1 MEEKQKVLLVGV
13 NLNDEFYFFKS
24 MSELEELV
32 KACQMLPIGSVVQNL
47 KEINSAFYVG
57 SGKLEEIKDKIN
69 ELHPDLVVFNNEL
82 SPSQLKNLELK
93 LDIQILDRTS
103 IILNIFALRA
113 KTNEAKM
120 QVEISKLRYML
131 PRLSGLHLSL
141 GRQGGRSG
149 FSNKGSGEKQIELDR
164 RIIEDRISKLNKE
177 LSEIETRRNIQRRK
191 RSDSEIPLV
200 SLVGY
205 TNAGKSTLLNT
216 LVDLSLSDESKKVYE
231 EDMLFATLE
240 TSIRKIKIK
249 DGKEF
254 LLSDTV
260 GFIRELPHMLI
271 KAFRSTLDEVKNSDL
286 LLHVVDFSNEEYDEN
301 IRVTND
307 TLKEIGADNIPV
319 IYVFNKC
326 DKVSNSKLPYI
337 DGNKVYISA
346 RNNIGID
353 QLIKVISDKV
363 FTHYITCKMEIPF
376 QRGDITSYLNK
387 KYKFLSTNYT
397 ERGTLIKI
405 CLNQKDYGK
414 YKQYI
419 IEQY

>member
-32 KACQMLPIGSVVQNL
+32 KACQMQPIGSVVQNL

-141 GRQGGRSG
+141 GRQGGGSG

-286 LLHVVDFSNEEYDEN
+286 LLHVVDFSNEEYEEN
-301 IRVTND
+301 IRVTNS

-326 DKVSNSKLPYI
+326 DEVNDIKLPYV

-346 RNNIGID
+346 KNNIGINE
-353 QLIKVISDKV
+353 LINVISNNIFKEYV
-363 FTHYITCKMEIPF
+363 TCKMEIPF
-376 QRGDITSYLNK
+376 KRGDIVSYLK
-387 KYKFLSTNYT
+387 EKYDFISTQYT
-397 ERGTLIKI
+397 NDGTLIEI
-405 CLNQKDYGK
+405 CLNKKDYGK
-414 YKQYI
+414 YKNYI
-419 IEQY
+419 IEE

>member
-32 KACQMLPIGSVVQNL
+32 KACQMIPIGSVVQNL

-141 GRQGGRSG
+141 GRQGGGSG

-271 KAFRSTLDEVKNSDL
+271 KAFRSTLDEVKNSNL
-286 LLHVVDFSNEEYDEN
+286 LLHVVDLSNEEYEEN
-301 IRVTND
+301 IRVTNS

-326 DKVSNSKLPYI
+326 DKVNDTKLPYV

-346 RNNIGID
+346 KNNIGINE
-353 QLIKVISDKV
+353 LINVISNNIFKEYV
-363 FTHYITCKMEIPF
+363 TCKMEIPF
-376 QRGDITSYLNK
+376 KRGDIVSYLK
-387 KYKFLSTNYT
+387 EKYDFISTQYT
-397 ERGTLIKI
+397 NDGTLIEI
-405 CLNQKDYGK
+405 CLNKKDYGK
-414 YKQYI
+414 YKNYI
-419 IEQY
+419 IEE

>member
-32 KACQMLPIGSVVQNL
+32 KACQMQPIGSVVQNL

-93 LDIQILDRTS
+93 LDVQILDRTS

-120 QVEISKLRYML
+120 QVEIAKLRYML

-141 GRQGGRSG
+141 GRQGGGSG
-149 FSNKGSGEKQIELDR
+149 FNNKGSGEKQIELDR

-260 GFIRELPHMLI
+260 GFIRDLPHMLI

-286 LLHVVDFSNEEYDEN
+286 LLHVIDFSDEDYEEN
-301 IRVTND
+301 IRVTNS
-307 TLKEIGADNIPV
+307 TLKEIGAENIPV

-326 DKVSNSKLPYI
+326 DKVNDTKLPYV

-346 RNNIGID
+346 KNNIGINE
-353 QLIKVISDKV
+353 LIKVISSNIFGEYV
-363 FTHYITCKMEIPF
+363 TCKMQIPF
-376 QRGDITSYLNK
+376 ERGDIVSYLK
-387 KYKFLSTNYT
+387 GKYNFISIEYTND
-397 ERGTLIKI
+397 GTLIEI
-405 CLNQKDYGK
+405 CLSQKDYGK

-419 IEQY
+419 IEK

>member
-57 SGKLEEIKDKIN
+57 SGKLEKIKDKIN
-69 ELHPDLVVFNNEL
+69 KLHPDLVVFNNEL

-93 LDIQILDRTS
+93 LNIQILDRTS

-141 GRQGGRSG
+141 GRQGGGSG

-191 RSDSEIPLV
+191 RSDSQIPLV

-205 TNAGKSTLLNT
+205 TNAGKSTLLNA

-286 LLHVVDFSNEEYDEN
+286 LLHVVDFSDEDYEEN
-301 IRVTND
+301 IRVTNS

-326 DKVSNSKLPYI
+326 DEVNDIKLPYV

-346 RNNIGID
+346 KNNIGINE
-353 QLIKVISDKV
+353 LINVISNNIFKGYV
-363 FTHYITCKMEIPF
+363 TCKMQIPF
-376 QRGDITSYLNK
+376 KRGDIVSYLK
-387 KYKFLSTNYT
+387 EKYDFISTQYT
-397 ERGTLIKI
+397 NDGTLIEI
-405 CLNQKDYGK
+405 CLNKKDYGK
-414 YKQYI
+414 YKNYI
-419 IEQY
+419 IEE

>member
-69 ELHPDLVVFNNEL
+69 ELHPDLVIFNNEL

-141 GRQGGRSG
+141 GRQGGGSG

-286 LLHVVDFSNEEYDEN
+286 LLHVVDFSNEEYEEN
-301 IRVTND
+301 IRVTNS

-326 DKVSNSKLPYI
+326 DEVNDIKLPYV

-346 RNNIGID
+346 KNNIGINE
-353 QLIKVISDKV
+353 LINVISNNIFKEYV
-363 FTHYITCKMEIPF
+363 TCKMEIPF
-376 QRGDITSYLNK
+376 KRGDIVSYLKEKYDFISTQYTNDGTLIEICLNK
-387 KYKFLSTNYT
+387 KD
-397 ERGTLIKI
+397 TLT
-405 CLNQKDYGK
+405 DYL
-414 YKQYI
+414 
-419 IEQY
+419 

>member
-32 KACQMLPIGSVVQNL
+32 KACQMQPIGSVVQNL

-120 QVEISKLRYML
+120 QVEIAKLRYML

-141 GRQGGRSG
+141 GRQGGGSG

-260 GFIRELPHMLI
+260 GFIRDLPHMLI

-286 LLHVVDFSNEEYDEN
+286 LLHVIDFSDEDYEEN
-301 IRVTND
+301 IRVTNS

-326 DKVSNSKLPYI
+326 DKVNDTKLPYV

-346 RNNIGID
+346 KNNIGINE
-353 QLIKVISDKV
+353 LIKVISSNIFGEYV
-363 FTHYITCKMEIPF
+363 TCKMQIPF
-376 QRGDITSYLNK
+376 ERGDIVSYLK
-387 KYKFLSTNYT
+387 GKYNFISIEYTND
-397 ERGTLIKI
+397 GTLIEI
-405 CLNQKDYGK
+405 CLSQKDYGK

-419 IEQY
+419 IEK

>member
-93 LDIQILDRTS
+93 LNIQILDRTS

-141 GRQGGRSG
+141 GRQGGGSG

-271 KAFRSTLDEVKNSDL
+271 KAFRSTLDEVKNSNL
-286 LLHVVDFSNEEYDEN
+286 LLHVVDLSNEEYEEN
-301 IRVTND
+301 IRVTNS

-326 DKVSNSKLPYI
+326 DKVNDTKLPYV

-346 RNNIGID
+346 KNNIGINE
-353 QLIKVISDKV
+353 LINVISNNIFKEYV
-363 FTHYITCKMEIPF
+363 TCKMEIPF
-376 QRGDITSYLNK
+376 KRGDIVSYLK
-387 KYKFLSTNYT
+387 EKYDFISTQYT
-397 ERGTLIKI
+397 NDGTLIEI
-405 CLNQKDYGK
+405 CLNKKDYGK
-414 YKQYI
+414 YKNYI
-419 IEQY
+419 IEE

>member
-1 MEEKQKVLLVGV
+1 
-13 NLNDEFYFFKS
+13 

-32 KACQMLPIGSVVQNL
+32 KACQMQPIGSVVQNL

-120 QVEISKLRYML
+120 QVEIAKLRYML

-141 GRQGGRSG
+141 GRQGGGSG

-177 LSEIETRRNIQRRK
+177 LSELDTRRNIQRRK
-191 RSDSEIPLV
+191 RSDSQIPLV

-216 LVDLSLSDESKKVYE
+216 LVDLSLSDDSKKVYE

-286 LLHVVDFSNEEYDEN
+286 LLHVVDFSDEDYEEN
-301 IRVTND
+301 IRVTNS

-326 DKVSNSKLPYI
+326 DKVNDTKLPYV
-337 DGNKVYISA
+337 DGNKVCISA
-346 RNNIGID
+346 KKNIGINE
-353 QLIKVISDKV
+353 LIKVISSNIFGEYV
-363 FTHYITCKMEIPF
+363 TCKMQIPF
-376 QRGDITSYLNK
+376 ERGDIVSYLK
-387 KYKFLSTNYT
+387 EKYDFISTQYT
-397 ERGTLIKI
+397 NDGTLIEI
-405 CLNQKDYGK
+405 CLNPKDYGK
-414 YKQYI
+414 YKNYI
-419 IEQY
+419 IEE

>member
-32 KACQMLPIGSVVQNL
+32 KACQMLPIGSIVQNL

-141 GRQGGRSG
+141 GRQGGGSG

-286 LLHVVDFSNEEYDEN
+286 LLHVVDFSDEDYEEN
-301 IRVTND
+301 IRVTNS

-326 DKVSNSKLPYI
+326 DKVNDTKLPYV

-346 RNNIGID
+346 KNNIGINE
-353 QLIKVISDKV
+353 LIKVISSNIFGEYV
-363 FTHYITCKMEIPF
+363 TCKMQIPF
-376 QRGDITSYLNK
+376 ERGDIVSYLK
-387 KYKFLSTNYT
+387 EKYDFISTQYT
-397 ERGTLIKI
+397 NDGTLIEI
-405 CLNQKDYGK
+405 CLNPKDYGK
-414 YKQYI
+414 YKNYI
-419 IEQY
+419 IEE

>member
-1 MEEKQKVLLVGV
+1 MEEKRVLLVGV

-120 QVEISKLRYML
+120 QVEIAKLRYML

-141 GRQGGRSG
+141 GRQGGGSG

-177 LSEIETRRNIQRRK
+177 LSELDTRRNIQRRK
-191 RSDSEIPLV
+191 RSDSQIPLV

-216 LVDLSLSDESKKVYE
+216 LVDLSLSDDSKKVYE

-286 LLHVVDFSNEEYDEN
+286 LLHVVDFSDEDYEEN
-301 IRVTND
+301 IRVTNS

-326 DKVSNSKLPYI
+326 DKVNDTKLPYV
-337 DGNKVYISA
+337 DGNKAYISA
-346 RNNIGID
+346 KNNIGINE
-353 QLIKVISDKV
+353 LIKVISSNIFGEYV
-363 FTHYITCKMEIPF
+363 TCKMQIPF
-376 QRGDITSYLNK
+376 ERGDIVSYLK
-387 KYKFLSTNYT
+387 EKYDFISTQYT
-397 ERGTLIKI
+397 NDGTLIEI
-405 CLNQKDYGK
+405 CLNPKDYGK
-414 YKQYI
+414 YKNYI
-419 IEQY
+419 IEE

>member
-141 GRQGGRSG
+141 GRQGGGSG

-286 LLHVVDFSNEEYDEN
+286 LLHVVDFSNEEYEEN
-301 IRVTND
+301 IRVTNS

-326 DKVSNSKLPYI
+326 DEVNDIKLPYV

-346 RNNIGID
+346 KNNIGINE
-353 QLIKVISDKV
+353 LINVISNNIFKEYV
-363 FTHYITCKMEIPF
+363 TCKMEIPF
-376 QRGDITSYLNK
+376 KSGDIVSYLK
-387 KYKFLSTNYT
+387 EKYDFISTQYT
-397 ERGTLIKI
+397 NDGTLIEI
-405 CLNQKDYGK
+405 CLNKKDYGK
-414 YKQYI
+414 YKNYI
-419 IEQY
+419 IEE

>member
-32 KACQMLPIGSVVQNL
+32 KACQMLPIGSIVQNL

-141 GRQGGRSG
+141 GRQGGGSG

-286 LLHVVDFSNEEYDEN
+286 LLHVVDFSNEEYEEN
-301 IRVTND
+301 IRVTNS

-326 DKVSNSKLPYI
+326 DEVNDIKLPYV

-346 RNNIGID
+346 KNNIGINE
-353 QLIKVISDKV
+353 LINVISNNIFKEYV
-363 FTHYITCKMEIPF
+363 TCKMEIPF
-376 QRGDITSYLNK
+376 KRGDVVSYLK
-387 KYKFLSTNYT
+387 EKYDFISTQYT
-397 ERGTLIKI
+397 NDGTLIEI
-405 CLNQKDYGK
+405 CLNKKDYGK
-414 YKQYI
+414 YKNYI
-419 IEQY
+419 IEE

>member
-141 GRQGGRSG
+141 GRQGGGSG

-286 LLHVVDFSNEEYDEN
+286 LLHVVDFSNEEYEEN
-301 IRVTND
+301 IRVTNS

-326 DKVSNSKLPYI
+326 DEVNDIKLPYV

-346 RNNIGID
+346 KNNIGINE
-353 QLIKVISDKV
+353 LINVISNNIFKEYV
-363 FTHYITCKMEIPF
+363 TCKMEIPF
-376 QRGDITSYLNK
+376 KRGDIVSYLK
-387 KYKFLSTNYT
+387 EKYDFISTQYT
-397 ERGTLIKI
+397 NDGTLIEI
-405 CLNQKDYGK
+405 CLNKKDYGK
-414 YKQYI
+414 YKNYI
-419 IEQY
+419 IEE

>member
-32 KACQMLPIGSVVQNL
+32 KACQMQPIGSVVQNL

-93 LDIQILDRTS
+93 LDVQILDRTS

-120 QVEISKLRYML
+120 QVEIAKLRYML

-141 GRQGGRSG
+141 GRQGGGSG
-149 FSNKGSGEKQIELDR
+149 FNNKGSGEKQIELDR

-260 GFIRELPHMLI
+260 GFIRDLPHMLI

-286 LLHVVDFSNEEYDEN
+286 LLHVIDFSDEDYEEN
-301 IRVTND
+301 IRVTNS

-326 DKVSNSKLPYI
+326 DKVNDTKLPYV

-346 RNNIGID
+346 KNNIGINE
-353 QLIKVISDKV
+353 LIKVISSNIFREYV
-363 FTHYITCKMEIPF
+363 TCKMQIPF
-376 QRGDITSYLNK
+376 ERGDIVSYLK
-387 KYKFLSTNYT
+387 GKYNFISIEYTND
-397 ERGTLIKI
+397 GTLIEI
-405 CLNQKDYGK
+405 CLSQKDYGK

-419 IEQY
+419 IEK

>member
-113 KTNEAKM
+113 KTTEAKM
-120 QVEISKLRYML
+120 QVEIAKLRYML

-141 GRQGGRSG
+141 GRQGGGSG

-286 LLHVVDFSNEEYDEN
+286 LLHVVDFSNEEYEEN
-301 IRVTND
+301 IRVTNS

-326 DKVSNSKLPYI
+326 DEVNDIKLPYV

-346 RNNIGID
+346 KNNIGINE
-353 QLIKVISDKV
+353 LINVISNNIFKEYV
-363 FTHYITCKMEIPF
+363 TCKMEIPF
-376 QRGDITSYLNK
+376 KRGDIVSYLK
-387 KYKFLSTNYT
+387 EKYDFISTQYT
-397 ERGTLIKI
+397 NDGTLIEI
-405 CLNQKDYGK
+405 CLNKKDYGK
-414 YKQYI
+414 YKNYI
-419 IEQY
+419 IEE

>member
-32 KACQMLPIGSVVQNL
+32 KACQMLPIGSIVQNL

-120 QVEISKLRYML
+120 QVEIAKLRYML
-131 PRLSGLHLSL
+131 PRLLGLHLSL
-141 GRQGGRSG
+141 GRQGGGSG

-191 RSDSEIPLV
+191 RSDSQIPLV

-205 TNAGKSTLLNT
+205 TNAGKSTLLNA

-286 LLHVVDFSNEEYDEN
+286 LLHVVDFSDEDYEEN
-301 IRVTND
+301 IRVTNS

-326 DKVSNSKLPYI
+326 DKVNDSKLPYV
-337 DGNKVYISA
+337 DGNKVCISA
-346 RNNIGID
+346 KNNIGINE
-353 QLIKVISDKV
+353 LINVISNNIFKEYV
-363 FTHYITCKMEIPF
+363 TCKMQIPF
-376 QRGDITSYLNK
+376 KRGDIVSYLK
-387 KYKFLSTNYT
+387 EKYDFISTQYT
-397 ERGTLIKI
+397 NDGTLIEI
-405 CLNQKDYGK
+405 CLNKKDYGK
-414 YKQYI
+414 YKNYI
-419 IEQY
+419 IEE

>member
-141 GRQGGRSG
+141 GRQGGGSG

-271 KAFRSTLDEVKNSDL
+271 KAFRSTLDEVKNSNL
-286 LLHVVDFSNEEYDEN
+286 LLHVVDLSNEEYEEN
-301 IRVTND
+301 IRVTNS

-326 DKVSNSKLPYI
+326 DKVNDTKLPYV

-346 RNNIGID
+346 KNNIGINE
-353 QLIKVISDKV
+353 LINVISNNIFKEYV
-363 FTHYITCKMEIPF
+363 TCKMEIPF
-376 QRGDITSYLNK
+376 KRGDIVSYLK
-387 KYKFLSTNYT
+387 EKYDFISTQYT
-397 ERGTLIKI
+397 NDGTLIEI
-405 CLNQKDYGK
+405 CLNKKDYGK
-414 YKQYI
+414 YKNYI
-419 IEQY
+419 IEE

>member
-141 GRQGGRSG
+141 GRQGGGSG

-286 LLHVVDFSNEEYDEN
+286 LLHAVDFSNEEYEEN
-301 IRVTND
+301 IRVTNS

-326 DKVSNSKLPYI
+326 DEVNDIKLPYV

-346 RNNIGID
+346 KNNIGINE
-353 QLIKVISDKV
+353 LINVISNNIFKEYV
-363 FTHYITCKMEIPF
+363 TCKMEIPF
-376 QRGDITSYLNK
+376 KRGDIVSYLK
-387 KYKFLSTNYT
+387 EKYDFISTQYT
-397 ERGTLIKI
+397 NDGTLIEI
-405 CLNQKDYGK
+405 CLNKKDYGK
-414 YKQYI
+414 YKNYI
-419 IEQY
+419 IEE

>member
-24 MSELEELV
+24 MSELEEHV
-32 KACQMLPIGSVVQNL
+32 KACQMLPIGSVVQKL

-57 SGKLEEIKDKIN
+57 SGKLEKIKDKIN
-69 ELHPDLVVFNNEL
+69 KLHPDLVVFNNEL

-93 LDIQILDRTS
+93 LNIQILDRTS

-141 GRQGGRSG
+141 GRQGGGSG

-286 LLHVVDFSNEEYDEN
+286 LLHVVDFSNEEYEEN
-301 IRVTND
+301 IRVTNS

-326 DKVSNSKLPYI
+326 DEVNDIKLPYV

-346 RNNIGID
+346 KNNIGINE
-353 QLIKVISDKV
+353 LINVISNNIFKEYV
-363 FTHYITCKMEIPF
+363 TCKMEIPF
-376 QRGDITSYLNK
+376 KRGDIVSYLK
-387 KYKFLSTNYT
+387 EKYDFISTQYT
-397 ERGTLIKI
+397 NDGTLIEI
-405 CLNQKDYGK
+405 CLNKKDYGK
-414 YKQYI
+414 YKNYI
-419 IEQY
+419 IEE

>member
-141 GRQGGRSG
+141 GRQGGGSG

-286 LLHVVDFSNEEYDEN
+286 LLHVVDFSNEEYEEN
-301 IRVTND
+301 IRVTNS

-326 DKVSNSKLPYI
+326 DKVNNIKLPYV

-346 RNNIGID
+346 KNNIGINE
-353 QLIKVISDKV
+353 LINVISNNIFKEYV
-363 FTHYITCKMEIPF
+363 TCKMEIPF
-376 QRGDITSYLNK
+376 KRGDIVSYLK
-387 KYKFLSTNYT
+387 EKYDFISTQYT
-397 ERGTLIKI
+397 NDGTLIEI
-405 CLNQKDYGK
+405 CLNKKDYGK
-414 YKQYI
+414 YKNYI
-419 IEQY
+419 IEE

>member
-141 GRQGGRSG
+141 GRQGGGSG

-191 RSDSEIPLV
+191 RSDSEVPLV

-286 LLHVVDFSNEEYDEN
+286 LLHVVDFSNEEYEEN
-301 IRVTND
+301 IRVTNS

-326 DKVSNSKLPYI
+326 DEVNDIKLPYV

-346 RNNIGID
+346 KNNIGINE
-353 QLIKVISDKV
+353 LINVISNNIFKEYV
-363 FTHYITCKMEIPF
+363 TCKMEIPF
-376 QRGDITSYLNK
+376 KRGDIVSYLK
-387 KYKFLSTNYT
+387 EKYDFISTQYT
-397 ERGTLIKI
+397 NDGTLIEI
-405 CLNQKDYGK
+405 CLNKKDYGK
-414 YKQYI
+414 YKKYI
-419 IEQY
+419 IEE

>member
-120 QVEISKLRYML
+120 QVEIAKLRYML

-141 GRQGGRSG
+141 GRQGGGSG

-177 LSEIETRRNIQRRK
+177 LSELDTRRNIQRRK
-191 RSDSEIPLV
+191 RNNSEIPVV

-260 GFIRELPHMLI
+260 GFIRDLPHMLI

-286 LLHVVDFSNEEYDEN
+286 LLHVIDFSDEDYEEN
-301 IRVTND
+301 IRVTNS
-307 TLKEIGADNIPV
+307 TLKEIGAENISV

-326 DKVSNSKLPYI
+326 DKVNDTKLPYV

-346 RNNIGID
+346 KNNIGINE
-353 QLIKVISDKV
+353 LIKVITSNIFGEYV
-363 FTHYITCKMEIPF
+363 TCKMQIPF
-376 QRGDITSYLNK
+376 ERGDIVSYLK
-387 KYKFLSTNYT
+387 GKYNFISTQYT
-397 ERGTLIKI
+397 NDGTLIEI
-405 CLNQKDYGK
+405 CLSQKDYGK

-419 IEQY
+419 IEK

>member
-1 MEEKQKVLLVGV
+1 MEEKRVLLVGV

-120 QVEISKLRYML
+120 QVEIAKLRYML

-141 GRQGGRSG
+141 GRQGGGSG

-177 LSEIETRRNIQRRK
+177 LSELDTRRNIQRRK
-191 RSDSEIPLV
+191 RSDSQIPLV

-216 LVDLSLSDESKKVYE
+216 LVDLSLSDDSKKVYE

-286 LLHVVDFSNEEYDEN
+286 LLHVVDFSDEDYEEN
-301 IRVTND
+301 IRVTNS

-326 DKVSNSKLPYI
+326 DKVNDTKLPYV

-346 RNNIGID
+346 KNNIGINE
-353 QLIKVISDKV
+353 LIKVISSNIFGEYV
-363 FTHYITCKMEIPF
+363 TCKMQISFE
-376 QRGDITSYLNK
+376 RGDIVSYLK
-387 KYKFLSTNYT
+387 EKYDFISTQYT
-397 ERGTLIKI
+397 NDGTLIEI
-405 CLNQKDYGK
+405 CLNPKDYGK
-414 YKQYI
+414 YKNYI
-419 IEQY
+419 IEE

>member
-32 KACQMLPIGSVVQNL
+32 KACQMLPIGSIVQNL

-120 QVEISKLRYML
+120 QVEIAKLRYML

-141 GRQGGRSG
+141 GRQGGGSG

-191 RSDSEIPLV
+191 RSNSQIPLV

-205 TNAGKSTLLNT
+205 TNAGKSTLLNA

-286 LLHVVDFSNEEYDEN
+286 LLHVVDFSDEDYEEN
-301 IRVTND
+301 IRVTNT

-326 DKVSNSKLPYI
+326 DKVNDSKLPYV
-337 DGNKVYISA
+337 DGNKVCISA
-346 RNNIGID
+346 KNNIGINE
-353 QLIKVISDKV
+353 LINVISNNIFKEYV
-363 FTHYITCKMEIPF
+363 TCKMQIPF
-376 QRGDITSYLNK
+376 KRGDIVSYLK
-387 KYKFLSTNYT
+387 EKYDFISTQYT
-397 ERGTLIKI
+397 NDGTLIEI
-405 CLNQKDYGK
+405 CLNEKDYGK
-414 YKQYI
+414 YKNYI
-419 IEQY
+419 IEE

>member
-1 MEEKQKVLLVGV
+1 MEEKRVLLVGV

-120 QVEISKLRYML
+120 QVEIAKLRYML

-141 GRQGGRSG
+141 GRQGGGSG

-177 LSEIETRRNIQRRK
+177 LSELDTRRNIQRRK
-191 RSDSEIPLV
+191 RSDSQIPLV

-216 LVDLSLSDESKKVYE
+216 LVDLSLSDDSKKVYE

-286 LLHVVDFSNEEYDEN
+286 LLHVVDFSDEDYEEN
-301 IRVTND
+301 IRVTNS

-326 DKVSNSKLPYI
+326 DKVNDTKLPYV
-337 DGNKVYISA
+337 DGNKVCISA
-346 RNNIGID
+346 KNNIGINE
-353 QLIKVISDKV
+353 LINVISNNIFKGYV
-363 FTHYITCKMEIPF
+363 TCKMQIPF
-376 QRGDITSYLNK
+376 KRGDVVSYLK
-387 KYKFLSTNYT
+387 EKYDFISTQYT
-397 ERGTLIKI
+397 NDGTLIEI
-405 CLNQKDYGK
+405 CLNPKDYGK
-414 YKQYI
+414 YKNYI
-419 IEQY
+419 IEE

>member
-32 KACQMLPIGSVVQNL
+32 KACQMLPIGSIVQNL

-82 SPSQLKNLELK
+82 SLSQLKNLELK

-120 QVEISKLRYML
+120 QVEIAKLRYML

-141 GRQGGRSG
+141 GRQGGGSG

-191 RSDSEIPLV
+191 RSDSQIPLV

-205 TNAGKSTLLNT
+205 TNAGKSTLLNA

-286 LLHVVDFSNEEYDEN
+286 LLHVVDFSDEDYEEN
-301 IRVTND
+301 IRVTNS

-326 DKVSNSKLPYI
+326 DKVNDTKLPYV
-337 DGNKVYISA
+337 DGNKVCISA
-346 RNNIGID
+346 KNNIGINE
-353 QLIKVISDKV
+353 LINVISNNIFKGYV
-363 FTHYITCKMEIPF
+363 TCKMQIPF
-376 QRGDITSYLNK
+376 KRGDIVSYLK
-387 KYKFLSTNYT
+387 EKYDFISTQYT
-397 ERGTLIKI
+397 NDGTLIEI
-405 CLNQKDYGK
+405 CLNKKDYGK
-414 YKQYI
+414 YKNYI
-419 IEQY
+419 IEE

>member
-120 QVEISKLRYML
+120 QVEIAKLRYML

-141 GRQGGRSG
+141 GRQGGGSG

-177 LSEIETRRNIQRRK
+177 ISELDTRRNIQRRK
-191 RSDSEIPLV
+191 RSDSQIPLV

-286 LLHVVDFSNEEYDEN
+286 LLHVVDFSDEDYEEN
-301 IRVTND
+301 IRVTNS

-326 DKVSNSKLPYI
+326 DKVNDTKLPYV

-346 RNNIGID
+346 KNNIGINE
-353 QLIKVISDKV
+353 LINVISNNIFKEYV
-363 FTHYITCKMEIPF
+363 TCKMEIPF
-376 QRGDITSYLNK
+376 KRGDIVSYLK
-387 KYKFLSTNYT
+387 EKYDFISTQYT
-397 ERGTLIKI
+397 NDGTLIEI
-405 CLNQKDYGK
+405 CLNKKDYGK
-414 YKQYI
+414 HKNYI
-419 IEQY
+419 IKE

>member
-1 MEEKQKVLLVGV
+1 MEEKKVLLVGV

-82 SPSQLKNLELK
+82 SPSQLKNLELR

-120 QVEISKLRYML
+120 QVEIAKLRYML

-141 GRQGGRSG
+141 GRQGGGSG

-177 LSEIETRRNIQRRK
+177 LSELDTRRNIQRRK
-191 RSDSEIPLV
+191 RSDSQIPLV

-286 LLHVVDFSNEEYDEN
+286 LLHVVDFSDEDYEEN
-301 IRVTND
+301 IRVTNS

-326 DKVSNSKLPYI
+326 DKVNDTKLPYV

-346 RNNIGID
+346 KNNIGINE
-353 QLIKVISDKV
+353 LINVISNNIFKEYV
-363 FTHYITCKMEIPF
+363 TCKMEIPF
-376 QRGDITSYLNK
+376 KRGDIVSYLK
-387 KYKFLSTNYT
+387 EKYDFISTQYT
-397 ERGTLIKI
+397 NDGTLIEI
-405 CLNQKDYGK
+405 CLNKKDYGK
-414 YKQYI
+414 YKNYI
-419 IEQY
+419 IEE

>member
-32 KACQMLPIGSVVQNL
+32 KACQMLPIGSIVQNL

-141 GRQGGRSG
+141 GRQGGGSG

-191 RSDSEIPLV
+191 RSDSQIPLV

-205 TNAGKSTLLNT
+205 TNAGKSTLLNA

-286 LLHVVDFSNEEYDEN
+286 LLHVIDFSDEDYEEN
-301 IRVTND
+301 IRVTNS
-307 TLKEIGADNIPV
+307 TLKEIGAENIPV

-326 DKVSNSKLPYI
+326 DKVNDTKLPYV

-346 RNNIGID
+346 KNNIGINE
-353 QLIKVISDKV
+353 LIKVISSNIFGEYV
-363 FTHYITCKMEIPF
+363 TCKMQIPF
-376 QRGDITSYLNK
+376 ERGDIVSYLK
-387 KYKFLSTNYT
+387 EKYNFISTQYT
-397 ERGTLIKI
+397 NDGTLIEI
-405 CLNQKDYGK
+405 CLSQKDYGK

-419 IEQY
+419 IEK

>member
-141 GRQGGRSG
+141 GRQGGGSG

-191 RSDSEIPLV
+191 RSDSGIPLV

-286 LLHVVDFSNEEYDEN
+286 LLHVVDFSNEEYEEN
-301 IRVTND
+301 IRVTNS

-326 DKVSNSKLPYI
+326 DEVNDIKLPYV

-346 RNNIGID
+346 KNNIGINE
-353 QLIKVISDKV
+353 LINVISNNIFKEYV
-363 FTHYITCKMEIPF
+363 TCKMEIPF
-376 QRGDITSYLNK
+376 KRGDIVSYLK
-387 KYKFLSTNYT
+387 EKYDFISTQYT
-397 ERGTLIKI
+397 NDGTLIEI
-405 CLNQKDYGK
+405 CLNKKDYGK
-414 YKQYI
+414 YKNYI
-419 IEQY
+419 IEE

>member
-47 KEINSAFYVG
+47 KEINSAFYVE

-141 GRQGGRSG
+141 GRQGGGSG

-191 RSDSEIPLV
+191 RSNSEIPLV

-286 LLHVVDFSNEEYDEN
+286 LLHVVDFSNEEYEEN
-301 IRVTND
+301 IRVTNS

-326 DKVSNSKLPYI
+326 DEVNDIKLPYV

-346 RNNIGID
+346 KNNIGINE
-353 QLIKVISDKV
+353 LINVISNNIFKEYV
-363 FTHYITCKMEIPF
+363 TCKMEIPF
-376 QRGDITSYLNK
+376 KRGDIVSYLK
-387 KYKFLSTNYT
+387 EKYDFISTQYT
-397 ERGTLIKI
+397 NDGTLIEI
-405 CLNQKDYGK
+405 CLNKKDYGK
-414 YKQYI
+414 YKNYI
-419 IEQY
+419 IEE

>member
-32 KACQMLPIGSVVQNL
+32 KACQMQPIGSVVQNL

-120 QVEISKLRYML
+120 QVEIARLRYML

-141 GRQGGRSG
+141 GRQGGGSG

-260 GFIRELPHMLI
+260 GFIRDLPHMLI

-286 LLHVVDFSNEEYDEN
+286 LLHVIDFSDEDYEEN
-301 IRVTND
+301 IRVTNS
-307 TLKEIGADNIPV
+307 TLKEIGAENIPV

-326 DKVSNSKLPYI
+326 DKVNDTKLPYV

-346 RNNIGID
+346 KNNIGINE
-353 QLIKVISDKV
+353 LIKVISSNIFGEYV
-363 FTHYITCKMEIPF
+363 TCKMQIPF
-376 QRGDITSYLNK
+376 ERGDIVSYLKGRYNFISIE
-387 KYKFLSTNYT
+387 YTND
-397 ERGTLIKI
+397 GTLIEI
-405 CLNQKDYGK
+405 CLSQKDYGK

-419 IEQY
+419 IEK

>member
-1 MEEKQKVLLVGV
+1 MEEKKVLLVGV

-32 KACQMLPIGSVVQNL
+32 KACQMLPIGSIVQNL

-120 QVEISKLRYML
+120 QVEIAKLRYML

-141 GRQGGRSG
+141 GRQGGGSG

-191 RSDSEIPLV
+191 RSDSQLPLV

-205 TNAGKSTLLNT
+205 TNAGKSTLLNA

-249 DGKEF
+249 DGK
-254 LLSDTV
+254 
-260 GFIRELPHMLI
+260 
-271 KAFRSTLDEVKNSDL
+271 
-286 LLHVVDFSNEEYDEN
+286 
-301 IRVTND
+301 
-307 TLKEIGADNIPV
+307 
-319 IYVFNKC
+319 
-326 DKVSNSKLPYI
+326 
-337 DGNKVYISA
+337 
-346 RNNIGID
+346 
-353 QLIKVISDKV
+353 
-363 FTHYITCKMEIPF
+363 
-376 QRGDITSYLNK
+376 
-387 KYKFLSTNYT
+387 
-397 ERGTLIKI
+397 
-405 CLNQKDYGK
+405 
-414 YKQYI
+414 
-419 IEQY
+419 

>member
-286 LLHVVDFSNEEYDEN
+286 LLHVVDFSNEEYEEN
-301 IRVTND
+301 IRVTNS

-326 DKVSNSKLPYI
+326 DEVNDIKLPYV

-346 RNNIGID
+346 KNNIGINE
-353 QLIKVISDKV
+353 LINVISNNIFKEYV
-363 FTHYITCKMEIPF
+363 TCKMEIPF
-376 QRGDITSYLNK
+376 KRGDIVSYLK
-387 KYKFLSTNYT
+387 GKYDFISTQYT
-397 ERGTLIKI
+397 NDGTLIEI
-405 CLNQKDYGK
+405 CLNKKDYGK
-414 YKQYI
+414 YKNYI
-419 IEQY
+419 IEE

>member
-131 PRLSGLHLSL
+131 PRLLGLHLSL
-141 GRQGGRSG
+141 GRQGGGSG

-286 LLHVVDFSNEEYDEN
+286 LLHVVDFSNEEYEEN
-301 IRVTND
+301 IRVTNS
-307 TLKEIGADNIPV
+307 TLKEIGVDNIPV

-326 DKVSNSKLPYI
+326 DEVNDIKLPYV

-346 RNNIGID
+346 KNNIGINE
-353 QLIKVISDKV
+353 LINVISNNIFKEYV
-363 FTHYITCKMEIPF
+363 TCKMEIPF
-376 QRGDITSYLNK
+376 KRGDIVSYLK
-387 KYKFLSTNYT
+387 EKYDFISTQYT
-397 ERGTLIKI
+397 NDGTLIEI
-405 CLNQKDYGK
+405 CLNKKDYGK
-414 YKQYI
+414 YKNYI
-419 IEQY
+419 IEE

>member
-32 KACQMLPIGSVVQNL
+32 KACQMLPLGSVVQNL

-141 GRQGGRSG
+141 GRQGGGSG

-191 RSDSEIPLV
+191 TRDSEIPLV

-286 LLHVVDFSNEEYDEN
+286 LLHVVDFSNEEYEEN
-301 IRVTND
+301 IRVTNS

-326 DKVSNSKLPYI
+326 DEVNDIKLPYV

-346 RNNIGID
+346 KNNIGINE
-353 QLIKVISDKV
+353 LINVISNNIFKEYV
-363 FTHYITCKMEIPF
+363 TCKMEIPF
-376 QRGDITSYLNK
+376 KRGDIVSYLK
-387 KYKFLSTNYT
+387 EKYDFISTQYT
-397 ERGTLIKI
+397 NDGTLIEI
-405 CLNQKDYGK
+405 CLNKKDYGK
-414 YKQYI
+414 YKNYI
-419 IEQY
+419 IEE

>member
-141 GRQGGRSG
+141 GRQGGGSG

-216 LVDLSLSDESKKVYE
+216 LVDLSLSDESKKVYK

-271 KAFRSTLDEVKNSDL
+271 KAFRSTLDEVKNSNL
-286 LLHVVDFSNEEYDEN
+286 LLHVVDLSNEEYEEN
-301 IRVTND
+301 IRVTNS

-326 DKVSNSKLPYI
+326 DKVNDTKLPYV

-346 RNNIGID
+346 KNNIGINE
-353 QLIKVISDKV
+353 LINVISNNIFKEYV
-363 FTHYITCKMEIPF
+363 TCKMEIPF
-376 QRGDITSYLNK
+376 KRGDIVSYLK
-387 KYKFLSTNYT
+387 EKYDFISTQYT
-397 ERGTLIKI
+397 NDGTLIEI
-405 CLNQKDYGK
+405 CLNKKDYGK
-414 YKQYI
+414 YKNYI
-419 IEQY
+419 IEE

>member
-32 KACQMLPIGSVVQNL
+32 KACQMLPIGSIVQNL

-120 QVEISKLRYML
+120 QVEIAKLRYML

-141 GRQGGRSG
+141 GRQGGGSG

-191 RSDSEIPLV
+191 RSDSQIPLV

-205 TNAGKSTLLNT
+205 TNAGKSTLLNA

-286 LLHVVDFSNEEYDEN
+286 LLHVVDFSDEDYEEN
-301 IRVTND
+301 IRVTNS

-326 DKVSNSKLPYI
+326 DKVNDSKLPYV
-337 DGNKVYISA
+337 DGNKVCISA
-346 RNNIGID
+346 KNNIGINE
-353 QLIKVISDKV
+353 LINVISNNIFKEYV
-363 FTHYITCKMEIPF
+363 TCKMQIPF
-376 QRGDITSYLNK
+376 KRGDIVSYLK
-387 KYKFLSTNYT
+387 EKYDFISTQYT
-397 ERGTLIKI
+397 NDGTLIEI
-405 CLNQKDYGK
+405 CLNKKDYGK
-414 YKQYI
+414 YKNYI
-419 IEQY
+419 IEE

>member
-141 GRQGGRSG
+141 GRQGGGSG

-286 LLHVVDFSNEEYDEN
+286 LLHVVDFSNEEYEEN
-301 IRVTND
+301 IRVTNS

-326 DKVSNSKLPYI
+326 DEVNDIKLPYV

-346 RNNIGID
+346 KNNIGINE
-353 QLIKVISDKV
+353 LINVISNNIFKEYV
-363 FTHYITCKMEIPF
+363 TCKMEIPF
-376 QRGDITSYLNK
+376 KRGDIVSYLK
-387 KYKFLSTNYT
+387 EKYDFISTQYT
-397 ERGTLIKI
+397 NDGTLIEI
-405 CLNQKDYGK
+405 CLKKKDYGK
-414 YKQYI
+414 YKNYI
-419 IEQY
+419 IEE